1 MAKKNTSSPAAPASP
16 VTRADPASGSAR
28 DTVIGYMRSML
39 IQRRFEEKAAEA
51 YAIGK
56 IGGFCHLYIGQ
67 EAISTATMALLRPD
81 DYVITAYRDHGLA
94 LARGMT
100 EREVMAE
107 LFGRATGCSGGK
119 GGSMHLF
126 DKKLNFM
133 GGHGIVGGH
142 IPIASGIGFAISY
155 RGGDQVCI
163 CFFGE
168 AAVNIGAFHEALNM
182 ASLWNLPVI
191 FVIENNRYGM
201 GTAIGRSTAQQDVV
215 KRAASYAMTGVSVDG
230 QDVFAVH
237 DELGAAVERA
247 RKEHR
252 PTLVEVRTTR
262 FMGHSMS
269 DAASGTYRSKEEL
282 DESMQRDPILLLKKK
297 MLSDG
302 TITEDDYKKMDDEA
316 KASAQDAWDFADAS
330 PEPAPEELFTH
341 VLNDTP
347 ASDAPVEAELAGA
360 AR

>member
-1 MAKKNTSSPAAPASP
+1 MAKKNTSSPASPANPNSPAPAS
-16 VTRADPASGSAR
+16 AR
-28 DTVIGYMRSML
+28 ETAIGYMHSML
-39 IQRRFEEKAAEA
+39 MQRRFEERAAEA

-67 EAISTATMALLRPD
+67 EAISTGTMALLRPD

-107 LFGRATGCSGGK
+107 LFGRAAGCSGGK

-126 DKKLNFM
+126 DRKLNFL

-142 IPIASGIGFAISY
+142 IPIATGVGFAIKY
-155 RGGDQVCI
+155 RDGDQVCI

-182 ASLWNLPVI
+182 ASLWNLPVV

-230 QDVFAVH
+230 QDVYAVH
-237 DELGAAVERA
+237 NDIGVAIERA

-282 DESMQRDPILLLKKK
+282 DESMQRDPIVLLKKK
-297 MLSDG
+297 MLSEG
-302 TITEDDYKKMDDEA
+302 MLTEDEYNKMDDEA
-316 KASAQDAWDFADAS
+316 KASAQDAWDFADAA

-341 VLNDTP
+341 VLNE
-347 ASDAPVEAELAGA
+347 ASESNAPVEPELAGA

>member
-1 MAKKNTSSPAAPASP
+1 MAKKNTSSPASPAVQGAAAGS
-16 VTRADPASGSAR
+16 SAR
-28 DTVIGYMRSML
+28 DTAVGYMHSML
-39 IQRRFEEKAAEA
+39 LQRRFEEKAAEA

-67 EAISTATMALLRPD
+67 EAVSTGTLSVLRSD

-94 LARGMT
+94 LVRGMT
-100 EREVMAE
+100 PRTVMAE
-107 LFGRATGCSGGK
+107 LFGRAAGCSGGK

-126 DKKLNFM
+126 DRKLNFL

-142 IPIASGIGFAISY
+142 LPIATGVGFAISY
-155 RGGDQVCI
+155 RGGDQVCV

-182 ASLWNLPVI
+182 ASLWNLPVVFI
-191 FVIENNRYGM
+191 IENNRYGM

-215 KRAASYAMTGVSVDG
+215 KRAAAYAMIGTSIDG
-230 QDVFAVH
+230 QDVYGVH
-237 DELGAAVERA
+237 DEMAAAVERA

-269 DAASGTYRSKEEL
+269 DAASGTYRSKQEL
-282 DESMQRDPILLLKKK
+282 DESMQRDPIQLLKKK
-297 MLSDG
+297 MLADG
-302 TITEDDYKKMDDEA
+302 SLTEEHFAKLDEEA
-316 KASAQDAWDFADAS
+316 KVAAQDAWDFADAA
-330 PEPAPEELFTH
+330 PEPAPEELFAH
-341 VLNDTP
+341 VLSDGPTADT
-347 ASDAPVEAELAGA
+347 AGYVEAG
-360 AR
+360 R